1 MKPKRCSWGFFFFG
15 FSDDLIISSDKT
27 LKSRF
32 AALAFQI
39 RKPAESV
46 PAGTVRPVRAS
57 IQKLSPLEIRS
68 ARKTGRWPFS
78 SRTGR
83 HPKAFPTG
91 EGGPRS
97 GPDEVH
103 PGACKAPVHDHRTVY
118 RHAPKRR
125 EESSKPCAKYS
136 GLFRDQH
143 ELRPSRCVRRMG
155 LGAGL
160 PASAGGF
167 PLPRQR
173 RTAEKPAPAR
183 QKPQKNFNFLWRESG
198 SCAIMICKSARS
210 GRTEGVET

>member
-1 MKPKRCSWGFFFFG
+1 MKPKRCSWDFFFFG

-27 LKSRF
+27 LKDCALIWRF
-32 AALAFQI
+32 I
-39 RKPAESV
+39 KETERHS
-46 PAGTVRPVRAS
+46 T
-57 IQKLSPLEIRS
+57 
-68 ARKTGRWPFS
+68 RWYS
-78 SRTGR
+78 ECCEGR

-143 ELRPSRCVRRMG
+143 ELCPSRCVRRMG

-160 PASAGGF
+160 SASAGGF